1 MKGTSANRINLKT
14 GFTLLEII
22 IALALVAILISASL
36 PYLFDSFA
44 STEGE
49 RSMETIVAKARET
62 RAEAIEKGETRQLRI
77 TSSGVDGIP
86 LSGGWK
92 LEVMGINDFK
102 FHEPARNQ
110 VWKFNAAGICEP
122 LSLRLS
128 HGEHQVNE
136 KFDAL
141 TGQPVHEEE

>member
-1 MKGTSANRINLKT
+1 MRVTSANRIKPHP

-49 RSMETIVAKARET
+49 RAMENIIAKARET
-62 RAEAIEKGETRQLRI
+62 RSEAMEKGETRQFLI
-77 TSSGVDGIP
+77 TSSGVEGIP

-92 LEVMGINDFK
+92 LEVMGINDSK

-122 LSLRLS
+122 LTLRLS
-128 HGEHQVNE
+128 HGERQVSE
-136 KFDAL
+136 TFDAL

>member
-1 MKGTSANRINLKT
+1 MRVTSANRIKSSL

-49 RSMETIVAKARET
+49 RAMEAIIVKARET
-62 RAEAIEKGETRQLRI
+62 RAEAIEKGEPRQLPI
-77 TSSGVDGIP
+77 TSSGVEGIP

-92 LEVMGINDFK
+92 LEVMGINDSK

-122 LSLRLS
+122 LALRLS
-128 HGEHQVNE
+128 DGERQVSE
-136 KFDAL
+136 TFDAL
-141 TGQPVHEEE
+141 TGQPVHDED

>member
-1 MKGTSANRINLKT
+1 MRVTSANRIKQDA

-49 RSMETIVAKARET
+49 RAMDTIIVKARET
-62 RAEAIEKGETRQLRI
+62 RAEAMDKGETRQLRI
-77 TSSGVDGIP
+77 TSSGIEGIP

-92 LEVMGINDFK
+92 LEVRGMNDSK

-128 HGEHQVNE
+128 HGERQVTE
-136 KFDAL
+136 TFDAL
-141 TGQPVHEEE
+141 TGQTVHDEE